1 MKLKKNIKSTT
12 KYNKNFCDKKHK
24 PEFAYIK
31 ATKFYWQ
38 IKDYFTKSNVIQIFF
53 IFKMNKH
60 CFVVPSNLTLAF
72 VNKPLINLV
81 VGVYKSDVI
90 NTII

>member
-1 MKLKKNIKSTT
+1 
-12 KYNKNFCDKKHK
+12 
-24 PEFAYIK
+24 
-31 ATKFYWQ
+31 
-38 IKDYFTKSNVIQIFF
+38 
-53 IFKMNKH
+53 MNKH